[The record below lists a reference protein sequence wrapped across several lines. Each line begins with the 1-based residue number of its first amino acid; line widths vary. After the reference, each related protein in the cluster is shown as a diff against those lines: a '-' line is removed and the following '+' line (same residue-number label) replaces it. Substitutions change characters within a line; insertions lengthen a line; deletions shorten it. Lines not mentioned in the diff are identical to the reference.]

1 MVIKIFTFSLFAISL
16 WAYFLPV
23 ESLKDRVKNNDAPVV
38 IFEEPFMYTIDTN
51 SVNRTVQASY
61 AVKYKDR
68 DEMLNATIILK
79 NIDVTKNFN
88 SENLKA
94 DLIVKKESNY
104 TLTNN
109 VKYKRDDF
117 IKLDTQELFYN
128 DLTKIANNTK
138 PFDGVYNS
146 HSVKGDTLYFDLNN
160 SFVMAKNTHF
170 ELEIDNKQKG
180 KK

>member
-1 MVIKIFTFSLFAISL
+1 MAIKVFTFFLFAISL

-23 ESLKDRVKNNDAPVV
+23 ESLKDRLADKDAPVV

-51 SVNRTVQASY
+51 SINRTVQASY
-61 AVKYKDR
+61 AIKYKDR
-68 DEMLNATIILK
+68 DEMFNSDIILK
-79 NIDVTKNFN
+79 NIDKTKNFN

-94 DLIVKKESNY
+94 DLVVKKENTY

-117 IKLDTQELFYN
+117 IKLNTEELFYN

-138 PFDGVYNS
+138 PFDGIYNN
-146 HSVKGDTLYFDLNN
+146 HFVKGDTLYFDLNN
-160 SFVMAKNTHF
+160 SSITAKNTHF